1 MGIRCRHLSEAGCG
15 RRQPERR
22 SKGASQSSA
31 PGAFPLGRLIIN
43 PRWPIFFCCFP
54 GPKAHT
60 LRMTTVTR
68 LSRRCG
74 WWIRCASVAL
84 SLVFCASLFADP
96 SNNVVVVPAKQ
107 QQSAQKKVKKVCYVI
122 TSASGIPM
130 PCERLAAIPTTASPM
145 LIFGHATAKQ

>member
-1 MGIRCRHLSEAGCG
+1 
-15 RRQPERR
+15 
-22 SKGASQSSA
+22 
-31 PGAFPLGRLIIN
+31 
-43 PRWPIFFCCFP
+43 
-54 GPKAHT
+54 
-60 LRMTTVTR
+60 MTTVTR

-107 QQSAQKKVKKVCYVI
+107 QRSAQKKVKKVCYVI